1 MSLTPLIAIDASFS
15 ENQRLQGSSL
25 PIFLH
30 RDGYPATMKF
40 PEETITSMAQLLP
53 QTGQTEDHSEADT
66 QRDYSVE
73 QLAIAANTT
82 VRNIR
87 AYQDRG
93 VLPPPA
99 LQGRK
104 GIYNNQHLS
113 RLRLIANLLDRGYT
127 LSSIRELLAALEE
140 GVGLSEILGIE
151 TAVNSPWT
159 NEAPI
164 TLPMTELVRMFGTK
178 LTPSAIK
185 TAHDLGLFSVS
196 GSKMRIS
203 SMSTLKVA
211 EELCGTGIPL
221 DELLDILRMM
231 RGNVQK
237 VANEFVKLVSQH
249 VLEPYAEQ
257 KLPPKEELPKIAELI
272 WRLRPLAEKV
282 VDAELGRAMEIAASR
297 FLADTLETIMDD
309 LPKE

>member
-1 MSLTPLIAIDASFS
+1 
-15 ENQRLQGSSL
+15 
-25 PIFLH
+25 
-30 RDGYPATMKF
+30 MKF
-40 PEETITSMAQLLP
+40 PEETITTMAQLLP
-53 QTGQTEDHSEADT
+53 QVSPIAETSPEPEA

-73 QLAIAANTT
+73 ELAIAANTT

-99 LQGRK
+99 LNGRK
-104 GIYNNQHLS
+104 GVYNNQHLS

-159 NEAPI
+159 NEAPT
-164 TLPMTELVRMFGTK
+164 TLAMTELAKMFGTK

-185 TAHDLGLFSVS
+185 SAHDLGLFSVS
-196 GSKMRIS
+196 GTQMRIS

-211 EELCGTGIPL
+211 EELCATGIPL

-231 RGNVQK
+231 RGNVQR
-237 VANEFVKLVSQH
+237 VADEFVKLVSQH

-297 FLADTLETIMDD
+297 FLADTLEAIMVDM
-309 LPKE
+309 PKE

>member
-40 PEETITSMAQLLP
+40 PEDTITSMAQLLP
-53 QTGQTEDHSEADT
+53 QTGQTEDHSEADA

-127 LSSIRELLAALEE
+127 LSSIRELLSALEE

>member
-1 MSLTPLIAIDASFS
+1 MKFS
-15 ENQRLQGSSL
+15 E
-25 PIFLH
+25 
-30 RDGYPATMKF
+30 D
-40 PEETITSMAQLLP
+40 TIMTIAQLLP
-53 QTGQTEDHSEADT
+53 QSGAEEPGTEPEA

-99 LQGRK
+99 LLGRK
-104 GIYNNQHLS
+104 GVYNNQHLS

-159 NEAPI
+159 NEAPT

-185 TAHDLGLFSVS
+185 TAHDLGLFNVA
-196 GSKMRIS
+196 GTQMRIS
-203 SMSTLKVA
+203 SMNTLKVA
-211 EELCGTGIPL
+211 EELCATGIPL

-237 VANEFVKLVSQH
+237 VANEFVKLVSAH

-297 FLADTLETIMDD
+297 FLADTLEAIMEDM
-309 LPKE
+309 PKE

>member
-1 MSLTPLIAIDASFS
+1 MKIS
-15 ENQRLQGSSL
+15 E
-25 PIFLH
+25 
-30 RDGYPATMKF
+30 D
-40 PEETITSMAQLLP
+40 TINSITQLLP
-53 QTGQTEDHSEADT
+53 QTNTTPNTSTTEH

-73 QLAIAANTT
+73 ELAFAANTT

-104 GIYNNQHLS
+104 GVYNNSHLS

-127 LSSIRELLAALEE
+127 LSSIRELISALEE
-140 GVGLSEILGIE
+140 GIGLSEVLGIE
-151 TAVNSPWT
+151 SALNSPWT
-159 NEAPI
+159 NEAATTI
-164 TLPMTELVRMFGTK
+164 GMTELVKMFGTK

-185 TAHDLGLFSVS
+185 TAHDLGLFSIS
-196 GSKMRIS
+196 GTELRVS

-211 EELCGTGIPL
+211 EELCATGIPL

-231 RGNVQK
+231 RGNVQR
-237 VANEFVKLVSQH
+237 VANEFVKLVSRH

-257 KLPPKEELPKIAELI
+257 KIPPPEELPKIAALV
-272 WRLRPLAEKV
+272 WKLRPLAEKV
-282 VDAELGRAMEIAASR
+282 VDAELGRSMEIAASQ
-297 FLADTLETIMDD
+297 FLADTLESIMND
-309 LPKE
+309 LPKDSPYKR

>member
-1 MSLTPLIAIDASFS
+1 
-15 ENQRLQGSSL
+15 
-25 PIFLH
+25 
-30 RDGYPATMKF
+30 MKF
-40 PEETITSMAQLLP
+40 PEETIISMAQLLP
-53 QTGQTEDHSEADT
+53 QAGSIDADAEPEV

-164 TLPMTELVRMFGTK
+164 TMPMTELVRMFGTK

-185 TAHDLGLFSVS
+185 TAHDLGLFSVA
-196 GSKMRIS
+196 GSQMRIS
-203 SMSTLKVA
+203 SMHTLKVA

-231 RGNVQK
+231 RGNVQR
-237 VANEFVKLVSQH
+237 VADEFVKLVSQH

-257 KLPPKEELPKIAELI
+257 KLPPREELPKIAELI

-297 FLADTLETIMDD
+297 FLADTLEAIMDD
-309 LPKE
+309 MPKE

>member
-1 MSLTPLIAIDASFS
+1 
-15 ENQRLQGSSL
+15 
-25 PIFLH
+25 
-30 RDGYPATMKF
+30 MKF
-40 PEETITSMAQLLP
+40 PEDTIMTMAQLLP
-53 QTGQTEDHSEADT
+53 QTGATDAETETEV

-104 GIYNNQHLS
+104 GVYNNQHLS

-159 NEAPI
+159 SEAPT

-185 TAHDLGLFSVS
+185 TAHDLGLFNVA
-196 GSKMRIS
+196 GTQMRIS
-203 SMSTLKVA
+203 SMNTLKVA
-211 EELCGTGIPL
+211 EELCATGIPL

-237 VANEFVKLVSQH
+237 VANEFVKLVSEH

-297 FLADTLETIMDD
+297 FLADTLEAIMEDM
-309 LPKE
+309 PKE

>member
-15 ENQRLQGSSL
+15 ENQCLQGSSL

-40 PEETITSMAQLLP
+40 PEDTITSMAQLLP
-53 QTGQTEDHSEADT
+53 QTGQTEDHSEADA

>member
-1 MSLTPLIAIDASFS
+1 
-15 ENQRLQGSSL
+15 
-25 PIFLH
+25 
-30 RDGYPATMKF
+30 MKF
-40 PEETITSMAQLLP
+40 PEETIISMAQLLP
-53 QTGQTEDHSEADT
+53 QAGSIDADAEPEV

-164 TLPMTELVRMFGTK
+164 TMPMTELVRMFGTK

-185 TAHDLGLFSVS
+185 TAHDLGLFSVA
-196 GSKMRIS
+196 GSQMRIS
-203 SMSTLKVA
+203 SMNTLKVA

-231 RGNVQK
+231 RGNVQR
-237 VANEFVKLVSQH
+237 VADEFVKLVSQH

-257 KLPPKEELPKIAELI
+257 KLPPREELPKIAELI

-297 FLADTLETIMDD
+297 FLADTLEAIMDD
-309 LPKE
+309 MPKE

>member
-1 MSLTPLIAIDASFS
+1 
-15 ENQRLQGSSL
+15 
-25 PIFLH
+25 
-30 RDGYPATMKF
+30 MKF
-40 PEETITSMAQLLP
+40 PEETIISMAQLLP
-53 QTGQTEDHSEADT
+53 QAGSIDADAKPEV

-164 TLPMTELVRMFGTK
+164 TMPMTELVRMFGTK

-185 TAHDLGLFSVS
+185 TAHDLGLFSVA
-196 GSKMRIS
+196 GSQMRIS
-203 SMSTLKVA
+203 SMHTLKVA

-231 RGNVQK
+231 RGNVQR
-237 VANEFVKLVSQH
+237 VADEFVKLVSQH

-257 KLPPKEELPKIAELI
+257 KLPPREELPKIAELI

-297 FLADTLETIMDD
+297 FLADTLEAIMDD
-309 LPKE
+309 MPKE

>member
-1 MSLTPLIAIDASFS
+1 
-15 ENQRLQGSSL
+15 
-25 PIFLH
+25 
-30 RDGYPATMKF
+30 MKF
-40 PEETITSMAQLLP
+40 PEETISTMAQLLP
-53 QTGQTEDHSEADT
+53 QANPLADASPEPET

-73 QLAIAANTT
+73 ELAIAANTT

-99 LQGRK
+99 LNGRK
-104 GIYNNQHLS
+104 GVYNNHHLS

-127 LSSIRELLAALEE
+127 LSSIKELLAALEE

-159 NEAPI
+159 NEAPT
-164 TLPMTELVRMFGTK
+164 TLAMTELAKMFGTK

-185 TAHDLGLFSVS
+185 SAHDLGLFSVS
-196 GSKMRIS
+196 GTQMRIS

-211 EELCGTGIPL
+211 EELCATGIPL

-231 RGNVQK
+231 RGNVQR
-237 VANEFVKLVSQH
+237 VADEFVKLVSQH

-297 FLADTLETIMDD
+297 FLADTLEAIMVDM
-309 LPKE
+309 PKE

>member
-1 MSLTPLIAIDASFS
+1 
-15 ENQRLQGSSL
+15 
-25 PIFLH
+25 
-30 RDGYPATMKF
+30 MKF
-40 PEETITSMAQLLP
+40 PEETI
-53 QTGQTEDHSEADT
+53 DADAEPEV

-159 NEAPI
+159 DEAPI
-164 TLPMTELVRMFGTK
+164 TMPMTELVRMFGTK

-185 TAHDLGLFSVS
+185 TAHDLGLFSVA
-196 GSKMRIS
+196 GSQMRIS
-203 SMSTLKVA
+203 SMHTLKVA

-231 RGNVQK
+231 RGNVQR
-237 VANEFVKLVSQH
+237 VADEFVKLVSQH

-257 KLPPKEELPKIAELI
+257 KLPPREELPKIAELI

-297 FLADTLETIMDD
+297 FLADTLEAIMDD
-309 LPKE
+309 MPKE